1 MHPRRPPHSILW
13 AMRNVT
19 GAEVYRQESVSRRPL
34 RRLHNLIGHRLL
46 DGDLDGFL
54 LYHTNRGAAEL
65 VVLSKCMARPV
76 CKGLMRGKL
85 ISLLH

>member
-34 RRLHNLIGHRLL
+34 RRRHNLIGHRLL
-46 DGDLDGFL
+46 DGDLDGSFYTIETGVRPSW
-54 LYHTNRGAAEL
+54 LYSANAWPAP
-65 VVLSKCMARPV
+65 SA
-76 CKGLMRGKL
+76 KG
-85 ISLLH
+85 